1 MNNTIS
7 KYFGLSELGTNI
19 RTEVLAGVSTYLSL
33 AYIFVVNPAILA
45 NSGMNV
51 SAVLFATVI
60 ASGISTLLMG
70 IFARL
75 PFALA
80 PGLEMNG
87 FFAFVVC
94 GVLGLTWQQALGTVF
109 WSGVLCM
116 FFTWVKIRQEII
128 DAIPDGLKTNI
139 AVSVGIFVATI
150 GLFLSIILIFKDGI
164 PDFSEWNF
172 ANFISNQ
179 AMVLYVGLVTS
190 IVLGLKRFRF
200 AGGMLVAII
209 IGSVICK
216 FLGITAKTPANISP
230 DMLEATLKFDLFSV
244 FTDTRLLSVLL
255 IFFIIDFF
263 GSIGKFIG
271 LTAATNLQ
279 SNGQVKN
286 IEKAMYVDGV
296 GTVLGSAV
304 GTSSII
310 TYVES
315 AVGIA
320 AGGRTGITAIV
331 CGLLML
337 ISIAF
342 TPLVAFVPVEATAGI
357 LLYVGWLLLPIRH
370 IREATVLFGQ
380 FDIVI
385 AIAMG
390 ILSLFTFSLDKA
402 MLLGF
407 WAYSGKQFISKN
419 ERVNFYLLG
428 VSIILKIAVA
438 VQYLW
443 K

>member
-1 MNNTIS
+1 MNKFINN
-7 KYFGLSELGTNI
+7 YFDLEGLQTNI
-19 RTEVLAGVSTYLSL
+19 RTEILAGVSTYLSL

-70 IFARL
+70 FVAKL

-94 GVLGLTWQQALGTVF
+94 GTLGLTWEQALGTVF
-109 WSGVLCM
+109 WSGILCI
-116 FFTWVKIRQEII
+116 FFTWVRIRQQII

-150 GLFLSIILIFKDGI
+150 GLFLSKVIVFKDGF
-164 PDFSEWNF
+164 PDFSQWNLQ
-172 ANFISNQ
+172 NLISNQ
-179 AMVLYVGLVTS
+179 A
-190 IVLGLKRFRF
+190 IVLFIGLFISVILGIKRFRF
-200 AGGMLVAII
+200 TGGMLVAII
-209 IGSVICK
+209 VSSVICK
-216 FLGITAKTPANISP
+216 FFGITAKTPASISP
-230 DMLEATLKFDLFSV
+230 DMLEATFKFDLFSV
-244 FTDTRLLSVLL
+244 FTDARFMSVLL

-296 GTVLGSAV
+296 GTVIGSAV

-320 AGGRTGITAIV
+320 AGGRSGITAIV
-331 CGLLML
+331 CGMLML

-342 TPLVAFVPVEATAGI
+342 TPLVGFVPVEATAGI

-370 IREATVLFGQ
+370 IRETTISFGR
-380 FDIVI
+380 FDIFV
-385 AIAMG
+385 AIVMG
-390 ILSLFTFSLDKA
+390 LLSLFTFSLDKA
-402 MLLGF
+402 MLFGF
-407 WAYSGKQFISKN
+407 WAYSGKQIFSKT
-419 ERVNFYLLG
+419 EKVNFYLLG
-428 VSIILKIAVA
+428 VSLILTIAVV
-438 VQYLW
+438 VQFLW